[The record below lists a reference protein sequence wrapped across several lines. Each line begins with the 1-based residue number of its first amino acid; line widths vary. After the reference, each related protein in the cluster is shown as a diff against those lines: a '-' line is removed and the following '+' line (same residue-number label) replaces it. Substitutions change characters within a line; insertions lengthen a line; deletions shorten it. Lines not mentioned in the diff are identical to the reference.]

1 MHEALSDL
9 YSLTTDRQQSDSLL
23 ATFAQRDDFPGI
35 PDDVWDDVVKYLH
48 DHGGYSP
55 EMLSADEV
63 LSLISAT
70 HSSLMK
76 GVSRGLT
83 HEVSPELTSALEEN
97 TFIFSGFKT
106 HAELKEASLLLRG
119 EDGGLKSFEQFKRDV
134 QSINETYNVQY
145 LRAEYSFAEAS
156 AHVAMKWKDW
166 EKGGRNYM
174 LQYRTANDDRVRD
187 SHRLL
192 HNTTLPMDDPFWNS
206 YIPPLGW
213 RCRCNV
219 VRVPADEYE
228 QSNSELAQSIGEAAT
243 DLPKQR
249 IFRFNPGKT
258 LKVFPPKHPYMPKGC
273 GDCDKRR
280 GFAKGNTTCVACD
293 ILNRLKE
300 QKVVQSNNTDARNA
314 IESYPA
320 EKWERTHISADNKGL
335 LVTERT
341 RIEESKASS
350 NASSV
355 FDKEQRMCKVIADN
369 GHIVEHLAE
378 NNRAVGNRYD
388 VHIDGHK
395 ADLKC
400 IGADSNAGNMA
411 SYASDALKKQGA
423 NIVVF
428 EIPRH
433 EQQFYDAI
441 HECLRKYPIR
451 VMFYFSDERILKE
464 AKKK

>member
-9 YSLTTDRQQSDSLL
+9 YSLTTDRQQSDSLPT
-23 ATFAQRDDFPGI
+23 TFAQRDDFPGI

-48 DHGGYSP
+48 DHGGYTP

-70 HSSLMK
+70 HSTLMK
-76 GVSRGLT
+76 SVSKGLS

-145 LRAEYSFAEAS
+145 LRAEYSYAEAS

-228 QSNSELAQSIGEAAT
+228 QSNSDMAQSIGAAAT

-273 GDCDKRR
+273 GDCDKNLRLAYNPQSEMCR
-280 GFAKGNTTCVACD
+280 ACRAIAECKEKDTTLYKPVKDTNGLVMEHPEHGKTERDENIEFAKYFANKYGHK
-293 ILNRLKE
+293 IYLLKRDDNAKCADAYNSTLGCTQE
-300 QKVVQSNNTDARNA
+300 YKICTSKTSIDNQLRKGYKQSAHVVINVDFKQVTIGDATDA
-314 IESYPA
+314 I
-320 EKWERTHISADNKGL
+320 KD
-335 LVTERT
+335 
-341 RIEESKASS
+341 RIWRCKNVEDLTVK
-350 NASSV
+350 NG
-355 FDKEQRMCKVIADN
+355 DKD
-369 GHIVEHLAE
+369 
-378 NNRAVGNRYD
+378 AVY
-388 VHIDGHK
+388 
-395 ADLKC
+395 
-400 IGADSNAGNMA
+400 
-411 SYASDALKKQGA
+411 KK
-423 NIVVF
+423 NEMLSTDF
-428 EIPRH
+428 
-433 EQQFYDAI
+433 
-441 HECLRKYPIR
+441 KIR
-451 VMFYFSDERILKE
+451 QEDFK
-464 AKKK
+464 

>member
-9 YSLTTDRQQSDSLL
+9 YSLTTDGQPSDTLP

-48 DHGGYSP
+48 DHGGYTP

-63 LSLISAT
+63 LSFISAT
-70 HSSLMK
+70 HSTLMK
-76 GVSRGLT
+76 SVSKGLS

-119 EDGGLKSFEQFKRDV
+119 DDGGLKSFEQFKRDV

-156 AHVAMKWKDW
+156 SHVAMKWKDW

-273 GDCDKRR
+273 GDCDKNLRLAYNPQSELCR
-280 GFAKGNTTCVACD
+280 ACRAIAECKD
-293 ILNRLKE
+293 KNNYTIDEKYGDRLKISTKADTSE
-300 QKVVQSNNTDARNA
+300 LTDNIRAAHSILSSFPESEIYIRQHVFIKNVSNPEYVINGLISDRKGIVSEDGVSSAFKKALKQGCESVVIDLDMNLHKLRIYNLTNAIYGRHADFEENRIKECYVVYNNTSTVIKSSDF
-314 IESYPA
+314 
-320 EKWERTHISADNKGL
+320 KG
-335 LVTERT
+335 
-341 RIEESKASS
+341 SKNDVKSS
-350 NASSV
+350 
-355 FDKEQRMCKVIADN
+355 I
-369 GHIVEHLAE
+369 
-378 NNRAVGNRYD
+378 
-388 VHIDGHK
+388 
-395 ADLKC
+395 
-400 IGADSNAGNMA
+400 
-411 SYASDALKKQGA
+411 A
-423 NIVVF
+423 NILQK
-428 EIPRH
+428 I
-433 EQQFYDAI
+433 
-441 HECLRKYPIR
+441 
-451 VMFYFSDERILKE
+451 KE
-464 AKKK
+464 

>member
-9 YSLTTDRQQSDSLL
+9 YSLTTDRQQSDSLP

-48 DHGGYSP
+48 DHGGYTP

-70 HSSLMK
+70 HSTLMK
-76 GVSRGLT
+76 SVSKGLS

-145 LRAEYSFAEAS
+145 LRAEYSYAEAS

-273 GDCDKRR
+273 GDCDKNLRLAYDPQSELCR
-280 GFAKGNTTCVACD
+280 ACRAIATCIKEHDVVNIERLTTYPNGGSVNVYKMITERESDDFKRIRQTAEFFASKGETVTITPRFHSADRCEDYYKVYTGIDIQYKGKCPDLKVGAIFYEHEGFTSAKPKKALKNMLAHGLEQSDRIVIERPDLTD
-293 ILNRLKE
+293 KYIMDRISDKLKE
-300 QKVVQSNNTDARNA
+300 GV
-314 IESYPA
+314 
-320 EKWERTHISADNKGL
+320 
-335 LVTERT
+335 
-341 RIEESKASS
+341 
-350 NASSV
+350 
-355 FDKEQRMCKVIADN
+355 
-369 GHIVEHLAE
+369 
-378 NNRAVGNRYD
+378 
-388 VHIDGHK
+388 
-395 ADLKC
+395 
-400 IGADSNAGNMA
+400 
-411 SYASDALKKQGA
+411 
-423 NIVVF
+423 
-428 EIPRH
+428 
-433 EQQFYDAI
+433 
-441 HECLRKYPIR
+441 R
-451 VMFYFSDERILKE
+451 VSEVWLKE
-464 AKKK
+464 GNNLRLLYKKSTP

>member
-9 YSLTTDRQQSDSLL
+9 YSLTTDRQQSDSLP
-23 ATFAQRDDFPGI
+23 ATFAQRDDFPGV

-48 DHGGYSP
+48 DHGGYTP

-70 HSSLMK
+70 HSTLMK
-76 GVSRGLT
+76 SVSKGLS
-83 HEVSPELTSALEEN
+83 HEVGPELTSALEEN

-145 LRAEYSFAEAS
+145 LRAEYSYAEAS

-273 GDCDKRR
+273 GNCDKNLRLAYNPQSELCRACRAIAECAESNIRNYNKHDNRAEFNQQKSESKRYNKQLYR
-280 GFAKGNTTCVACD
+280 GEYKGENFYTKRVYLDKDAIDALYAHTFDSDEIRAVEDIRD
-293 ILNRLKE
+293 ILATIRNGKYLPINTQRANYKEKLTRWHVKHFVQYDVEINGMNFILKME
-300 QKVVQSNNTDARNA
+300 A
-314 IESYPA
+314 IY
-320 EKWERTHISADNKGL
+320 N
-335 LVTERT
+335 TERHCMY
-341 RIEESKASS
+341 EKPYS
-350 NASSV
+350 
-355 FDKEQRMCKVIADN
+355 
-369 GHIVEHLAE
+369 
-378 NNRAVGNRYD
+378 
-388 VHIDGHK
+388 
-395 ADLKC
+395 
-400 IGADSNAGNMA
+400 
-411 SYASDALKKQGA
+411 LKK
-423 NIVVF
+423 
-428 EIPRH
+428 P
-433 EQQFYDAI
+433 
-441 HECLRKYPIR
+441 K
-451 VMFYFSDERILKE
+451 DE
-464 AKKK
+464 